1 MTLHAGN
8 GYKPSQLNTK
18 DNIQKTINTNTPL
31 PPNGGGDG
39 QVKPERR
46 KAERI
51 DYESFLNAYNTEVGD
66 RLPHAV
72 SVNEKR
78 KRRLKKIIPQL
89 KTPNVDGFRA
99 YVRAFVHQAK
109 PFYFGDNDTGW
120 TADFDYLLREDSLTG
135 VREAAINA
143 ILATPLDKDKP
154 VTIRITDYKRNLDQN
169 AKFHAMVAD
178 IARQV
183 QWRDKWLKPEQWK
196 VLLISGH
203 AVATKQEADVL
214 PGLEGEYVNI
224 RESSAQMS
232 VKRMASLIEYTTAWA
247 IGQGVRFTDR
257 RYE

>member
-1 MTLHAGN
+1 MKQTIFLR
-8 GYKPSQLNTK
+8 TK
-18 DNIQKTINTNTPL
+18 Q
-31 PPNGGGDG
+31 
-39 QVKPERR
+39 Q
-46 KAERI
+46 
-51 DYESFLNAYNTEVGD
+51 
-66 RLPHAV
+66 
-72 SVNEKR
+72 
-78 KRRLKKIIPQL
+78 Q
-89 KTPNVDGFRA
+89 
-99 YVRAFVHQAK
+99 Q
-109 PFYFGDNDTGW
+109 
-120 TADFDYLLREDSLTG
+120 
-135 VREAAINA
+135 AAINA

-232 VKRMASLIEYTTAWA
+232 VKRMASLIEYMNLRHTANSVSSSTPGMTIQSDVLWL
-247 IGQGVRFTDR
+247 VTSLVSHLLVLLKSRFTLPGVTR
-257 RYE
+257 TSNW

>member
-1 MTLHAGN
+1 M
-8 GYKPSQLNTK
+8 S
-18 DNIQKTINTNTPL
+18 
-31 PPNGGGDG
+31 
-39 QVKPERR
+39 RR
-46 KAERI
+46 S
-51 DYESFLNAYNTEVGD
+51 SFLGFVIFLSCTGYIVIWSISNIDRGVAYLIVMFFPLFLGWYAA
-66 RLPHAV
+66 RLLEEWGYRH
-72 SVNEKR
+72 
-78 KRRLKKIIPQL
+78 KKIKECSVKQTI
-89 KTPNVDGFRA
+89 F
-99 YVRAFVHQAK
+99 
-109 PFYFGDNDTGW
+109 
-120 TADFDYLLREDSLTG
+120 LRSKQQQQ
-135 VREAAINA
+135 AAINA

-169 AKFHAMVAD
+169 AKFHTMLAD

-183 QWRDKWLKPEQWK
+183 QWCGKWLKPEQWK